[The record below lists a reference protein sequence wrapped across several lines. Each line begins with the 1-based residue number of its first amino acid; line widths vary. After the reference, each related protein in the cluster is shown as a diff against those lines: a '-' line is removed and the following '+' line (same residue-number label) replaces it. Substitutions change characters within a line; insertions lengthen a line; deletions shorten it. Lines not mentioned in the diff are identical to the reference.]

1 MLDDG
6 FPPGARAAGEQ
17 FVQLGDTPAAVAWAG
32 AEVISGHFGLLP
44 LRVLDPPPQVLCVLR
59 EPAARA
65 WSLYRALPD
74 GMTFADW
81 LEHPVRG
88 VNGREYQ
95 ARWLAVENAEWRAD
109 GRRAGMQVPE
119 GPEPADLGAAAAAT
133 LAAAAV
139 VGTSERLGDVV
150 TVLER
155 TLRRRLP
162 SPARIN
168 AGDGRE
174 LPAAEAALVRA
185 RSPIDRALHA
195 EAERRL
201 DAALAA
207 LAPLPDEPVVPLPYA
222 YGMAEPLAG
231 HGFHGRVFTQ
241 DAGWHRWTGPG
252 TEAELR
258 LPVRA
263 EGTAVLRV
271 AILAAAGDDVARSL
285 RISVQGRAV
294 AHELA
299 GGHAVARAELD
310 PSAPLTIALRVERT
324 AHLTGPGGER
334 SPDPAGL
341 AVGSVSLAPR

>member
-1 MLDDG
+1 M
-6 FPPGARAAGEQ
+6 
-17 FVQLGDTPAAVAWAG
+17 QLGEAPAAAVWAG

-44 LRVLDPPPQVLCVLR
+44 LRVLEPPPLVLCVLR

-65 WSLYRALPD
+65 WSHYRALPG
-74 GMTFADW
+74 GMAFAKW
-81 LEHPVRG
+81 LDDPVRG
-88 VNGREYQ
+88 VNGRDYQ

-133 LAAAAV
+133 LAGAAA
-139 VGTSERLGDVV
+139 VGTSERLGDLI

-162 SPARIN
+162 APAWIN
-168 AGDGRE
+168 AGDARE

-185 RSPIDRALHA
+185 RSPVDVALHA

-207 LAPLPDEPVVPLPYA
+207 LPPLPDEPVVELPYE
-222 YGMAEPLAG
+222 YGMAMPLAG
-231 HGFHGRVFTQ
+231 HGFHARVHTEG
-241 DAGWHRWTGPG
+241 AGWHRWTGPG

-263 EGTAVLRV
+263 AGAAVVRV
-271 AILAAAGDDVARSL
+271 ALLAAVSDEVVRSL
-285 RISVQGRAV
+285 RIAVQDRPV
-294 AHELA
+294 AHDLKPAAA
-299 GGHAVARAELD
+299 GVRVAATAVLD
-310 PSAPLTIALRVERT
+310 PRAPLTITLRVDHT

-341 AVGSVSLAPR
+341 AVGSVRLAPA